1 MEIFCGICHYEHFR
15 TLRYDESESEREEN
29 QTGIAG
35 SAVQPG
41 DLFYRGNGRDQPY
54 HRYRKRRFLAAVLYQ
69 GIGCSVFAFFL
80 SNAAI
85 AKIGVN
91 RTSSFI
97 GVSTTVSILT
107 GVIVLK
113 EAVSVFQ
120 LLGAAVIIAGVYT
133 ANSRTNVQEL

>member
-35 SAVQPG
+35 SAGSAVQPG

-54 HRYRKRRFLAAVLYQ
+54 
-69 GIGCSVFAFFL
+69 FL

-85 AKIGVN
+85 AKIEVN

-97 GVSTTVSILT
+97 GVSTIVSILT

-120 LLGAAVIIAGVYT
+120 LLGAAVIIAGVYI

>member
-29 QTGIAG
+29 QTGMAG

-54 HRYRKRRFLAAVLYQ
+54 
-69 GIGCSVFAFFL
+69 FL

-85 AKIGVN
+85 AKIEVN

-97 GVSTTVSILT
+97 GVSTIVSILT

-120 LLGAAVIIAGVYT
+120 LLGAAVIIAGGIYREFQNECTGAVTRKAAGRILY
-133 ANSRTNVQEL
+133 S

>member
-1 MEIFCGICHYEHFR
+1 MGIFCGICHYEHFR

-54 HRYRKRRFLAAVLYQ
+54 
-69 GIGCSVFAFFL
+69 FL

-97 GVSTTVSILT
+97 GVSTIVSILT

-113 EAVSVFQ
+113 EAVSVF
-120 LLGAAVIIAGVYT
+120 
-133 ANSRTNVQEL
+133 SF